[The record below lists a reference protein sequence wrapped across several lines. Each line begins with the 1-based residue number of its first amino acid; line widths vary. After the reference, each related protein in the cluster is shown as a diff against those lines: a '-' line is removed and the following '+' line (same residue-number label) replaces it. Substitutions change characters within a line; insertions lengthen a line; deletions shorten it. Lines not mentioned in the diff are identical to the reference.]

1 MNRRLSVACLAAA
14 LACAAPAAQAQIGT
28 RAYAPE
34 NLSQLSSPDRSR
46 VISQE
51 YAEQSNGRR
60 IPDDQLRFYLAQVNS
75 GWGFSRIKQDIAT
88 SLGGN
93 GNGGGPGNW
102 NGGGGGNTGTVRCES
117 QDNRERSC
125 NTGWCSA
132 RLSRQIS
139 GTTCTEGRNWGS
151 RNGTVWVS
159 GGCRAEFVESRG
171 NGGNW
176 GGGNGG
182 STGGTIRCESQDN
195 RERTCETRWR
205 NATLVRQISGSA
217 CVEGQTWG
225 VRNGAIWV
233 NRGCRGEF
241 AEARGNWGGGNGNGN
256 GGNSNYSV
264 TCSSN
269 DKRRQ
274 SCAWEARQGR
284 PALLQQLS
292 GTACVEGRNWGY
304 DNGSLW
310 VSGGCR
316 ARFGAR

>member
-1 MNRRLSVACLAAA
+1 M
-14 LACAAPAAQAQIGT
+14 GT

-34 NLSQLSSPDRSR
+34 NLSQLSSNDRAR
-46 VISQE
+46 VISEE
-51 YAEQSNGRR
+51 YADQSNGRR

-88 SLGGN
+88 SLGGS
-93 GNGGGPGNW
+93 GSGGGW
-102 NGGGGGNTGTVRCES
+102 NGGGGGGNNGTVRCES
-117 QDNRERSC
+117 QDNRQRVC
-125 NTGWCSA
+125 TTGWRSA

-139 GTTCTEGRNWGS
+139 GTRCVEGSNWGS
-151 RNGTVWVS
+151 RNGQVWVS
-159 GGCRAEFVESRG
+159 GGCRAEFAEGR
-171 NGGNW
+171 
-176 GGGNGG
+176 GG
-182 STGGTIRCESQDN
+182 SIGGPGGSGGTIRCESQDN
-195 RERTCETRWR
+195 RERTCSTGWR
-205 NATLVRQISGSA
+205 NATLVRQISGTA

-241 AEARGNWGGGNGNGN
+241 AESRGNWGGG

-269 DKRRQ
+269 DKRQ
-274 SCAWEARQGR
+274 QTCAWDSRQGR
-284 PALLQQLS
+284 PVVVQQLS
-292 GTACVEGRNWGY
+292 GTACVEGRSWGY
-304 DNGSLW
+304 RNGTLW